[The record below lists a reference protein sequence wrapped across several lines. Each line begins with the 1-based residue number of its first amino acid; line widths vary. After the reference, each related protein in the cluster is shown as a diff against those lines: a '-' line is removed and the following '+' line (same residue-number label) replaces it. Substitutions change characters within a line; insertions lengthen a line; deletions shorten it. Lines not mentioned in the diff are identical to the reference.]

1 MNTIVLTGGGTAGHV
16 TPNLN
21 IIPKLK
27 NHFDKIYYIG
37 SCEIEEKIIKPTG
50 IPFYKISSTKLI
62 RGKFFANLSIP
73 FKLNKAIK
81 EAKAILKEIKP
92 DVVFSKGGF
101 VSVPVVFAAN
111 ALNIPI
117 VCHESDLSL
126 GLANRIC
133 AKRAKTVCTTFPI
146 TSEKGGNKFVC
157 SGSPVNINLLNV
169 PASKAKTELKIKTDL
184 PILLV
189 TGGSL
194 GSAAINNAIFEA
206 LNELTK
212 KYYVIHVTG
221 KGNTKNIN
229 QPNYLQIE
237 YANNLPLLIC
247 ASSVVVSRAGSNT
260 IFELA
265 LAHKPMLLI
274 PLPKG
279 ASRGDQVENAN
290 YFKSKNIANVLLQEN
305 LNKTSLINEIDK
317 TYGQREELIKSIKKF
332 NPKSGVDKIVYEII
346 KAAR

>member
-27 NHFDKIYYIG
+27 KHFDNIYYIG

-62 RGKFFANLSIP
+62 RGKFFANLKIP
-73 FKLNKAIK
+73 FKLNHAIK
-81 EAKAILKEIKP
+81 EAKTILKGIKP

-126 GLANRIC
+126 GLANKIC
-133 AKRAKTVCTTFPI
+133 AKKAKTVCTTFPI
-146 TSEKGGNKFVC
+146 TSEKGGEKFVY
-157 SGSPVNINLLNV
+157 SGSPVNPDLLNV
-169 PASKAKTELKIKTDL
+169 SVSEAKAKLKLKTNL

-194 GSAAINNAIFEA
+194 GSEAINNVVLKA
-206 LNELTK
+206 LDELTK
-212 KYYVIHVTG
+212 IYYVIHVTG
-221 KGNTKNIN
+221 KGNTKQIN
-229 QPNYLQIE
+229 KPNYLQIE
-237 YANNLPLLIC
+237 YSNNLPLLIC

-260 IFELA
+260 IFEIA
-265 LAHKPMLLI
+265 LANKPMLLI

-279 ASRGDQVENAN
+279 ASRGDQIENAN

-305 LNKTSLINEIDK
+305 LNKTTLINEVNK
-317 TYGQREELIKSIKKF
+317 TYSQRESLTKAIKKF

-346 KAAR
+346 KAKR

>member
-27 NHFDKIYYIG
+27 KHFDKIYYIG

-62 RGKFFANLSIP
+62 RGKFFANLAIP

-81 EAKAILKEIKP
+81 EAKVILKEIKP

-133 AKRAKTVCTTFPI
+133 ARKAKTICTTFPL
-146 TSEKGGNKFVC
+146 TSEKGGEKFVC
-157 SGSPVNINLLNV
+157 SGSPVNLDLLNIPV
-169 PASKAKTELKIKTDL
+169 TEAKTKLKIKTSL

-194 GSAAINNAIFEA
+194 GSAAINNVVFEA

-229 QPNYLQIE
+229 LPNYLQIE

-265 LAHKPMLLI
+265 LANKPMLLI

-305 LNKTSLINEIDK
+305 LNKSSLINEIDK
-317 TYGQREELIKSIKKF
+317 TYNQREDLIKAIKKF

-346 KAAR
+346 KAKR